1 MTRLLTVCVAALAL
15 TATTAWAQPGAAPGG
30 PGGGMMGG
38 MMGGQGMG
46 LMLLASPQ
54 VQKELELVDDQKAK
68 IKELSDK
75 AQADMREAFSGMRD
89 LTQEER
95 QKKMEEL
102 RKKSEERMASLQ
114 KDVDKILL
122 PHQQKRLK
130 QIRFQV
136 LGDRALSDAE
146 ILKELG
152 ITDEQKAK
160 LEAIAKESRES
171 TQKLFEGIRDIPQE
185 ERQAKMTELREK
197 MTKARTE
204 AQEKAQAVLTDAQK
218 AKLKEMK
225 GEEFKLDMRQ
235 MFQGRGGRGGN
246 APAAAPKT

>member
-15 TATTAWAQPGAAPGG
+15 TASTAWAQPGRGPGG
-30 PGGGMMGG
+30 PMGG

-46 LMLLASPQ
+46 LMLLANAQ

-75 AQADMREAFSGMRD
+75 LQADMREAFSGMRD
-89 LTQEER
+89 LSAEER

-102 RKKSEERMASLQ
+102 RKKGEERITSLQ

-130 QIRFQV
+130 QIRFQT

-146 ILKELG
+146 IIKELG
-152 ITDEQKAK
+152 ITDEQKSK
-160 LEAIAKESRES
+160 IEAIAKESREAN
-171 TQKLFEGIRDIPQE
+171 QKLFEGIRDVPQA
-185 ERQAKMTELREK
+185 ERQAKMAELREK
-197 MTKARTE
+197 TDKARKE
-204 AQEKAQAVLTDAQK
+204 AQDKTLGILTDAQK
-218 AKLKEMK
+218 AKLKELK
-225 GEEFKLDMRQ
+225 GAEFKIDWQQMRP
-235 MFQGRGGRGGN
+235 GGGRGGN
-246 APAAAPKT
+246 APAPKT